1 MGFCFI
7 TKYSDLIQ
15 ILAPAIS
22 QVFSFILAM
31 YVITDPIFGS
41 GITAAGYHHVNDFD
55 GPKRREHYDDFYGKA
70 LQVVDVNVLSFADH
84 VQALLVDYI
93 CDILAQPRAAK
104 WFCVVDW
111 SARALDPR
119 ACRAWGEQ

>member
-1 MGFCFI
+1 
-7 TKYSDLIQ
+7 
-15 ILAPAIS
+15 
-22 QVFSFILAM
+22 M